1 MLWKCLLRLL
11 KANSSNLWDLY
22 YSGCLTVILP
32 SSSKVPISSQIHQ
45 GTKFPRVPDI
55 YDSFILDLAEELVLQ
70 NILKYIL
77 CGSSFSY
84 IKIHCNQVF
93 LCCVFRHGP
102 LFSVQV
108 LKRQFVVVNSF
119 DLVWDVLVK
128 RSAEFS
134 GRIKSYRSGL
144 CLGEDVFSKVCGSCA
159 NCQMKIIRKII
170 RKFMTQ
176 LVCRLYLNSNPH

>member
-1 MLWKCLLRLL
+1 M
-11 KANSSNLWDLY
+11 
-22 YSGCLTVILP
+22 
-32 SSSKVPISSQIHQ
+32 
-45 GTKFPRVPDI
+45 
-55 YDSFILDLAEELVLQ
+55 
-70 NILKYIL
+70 
-77 CGSSFSY
+77 
-84 IKIHCNQVF
+84 HCNQVF

-176 LVCRLYLNSNPH
+176 LVCTLYLNSNPHEVTCFSPSGSTIFNFKFLTISRHLQVCLFQYS